1 MVASAQ
7 DYSKGVPSR
16 KRRRFNWVFSDY
28 LRLVIK
34 ACMEWSARLK
44 RQRFYCRALSGESE
58 YNLTINCDLT
68 VSCNCQDYD
77 GSGHLGDLGKNS
89 FEEVYYGPVA
99 QKFREQLAKGKLP
112 ITTCARCGD
121 LAKVPKS
128 EVRSFT
134 PGMPVARSVDQYI
147 AAAGKLERSATNAQ
161 LVAGP
166 VPRLPYRGMLLE
178 NTVRCNIDCL
188 GCDRQSAA
196 RIRTSLQMD
205 LEKLSRMADLVHHLG
220 LQQLFYLNL
229 GEPFLSPNIGQELP
243 LLRQKNPDCR
253 IVISSN
259 AIVLNTDAK
268 REAALYASHILFSI
282 AGIDDSMLKKY
293 EKFGSFEKAYNNVKA
308 LVTYRNS
315 KGLNTPLLE
324 WKYLLF
330 NWNDDPRSIARA
342 IELAKAAG
350 VDLISFWPTNNPWY
364 GYSWRFR
371 LGSLR
376 HVGIKN
382 WKGREVD
389 LRPPELQ
396 TPDFQTK
403 PREAGV

>member
-7 DYSKGVPSR
+7 DHSKPIPSR
-16 KRRRFNWVFSDY
+16 KRRRFNWVISDF
-28 LRLVIK
+28 LRLLIRV
-34 ACMEWSARLK
+34 CLEWTARL
-44 RQRFYCRALSGESE
+44 RGQRFYCRALSGESE

-121 LAKVPKS
+121 LAKVAKS
-128 EVRSFT
+128 EVRTFT
-134 PGMPVARSVDQYI
+134 PAVAAPPSGEQYI
-147 AAAGKLERSATNAQ
+147 AAAGNLEKSATQ
-161 LVAGP
+161 EQWVAGP
-166 VPRLPYRGMLLE
+166 IPRLPYRGMLLE

-205 LEKLSRMADLVHHLG
+205 LEKLSRMADLVHNLG

-282 AGIDDSMLKKY
+282 AGIDDSMLKRY
-293 EKFGSFEKAYNNVKA
+293 EKHGSFEKAYNNVKA
-308 LVTYRNS
+308 LVAYRNS
-315 KGLNTPLLE
+315 KGLKTPLLE

-330 NWNDDPRSIARA
+330 NWNDDPRTITRA
-342 IELAKAAG
+342 IEMARAAG

-389 LRPPELQ
+389 LRMQASQ
-396 TPDFQTK
+396 TSGAQTK
-403 PREAGV
+403 PQETIV

>member
-1 MVASAQ
+1 M
-7 DYSKGVPSR
+7 
-16 KRRRFNWVFSDY
+16 KRRRFNWLVSDLIRKVMRRY
-28 LRLVIK
+28 LE
-34 ACMEWSARLK
+34 CSARLK
-44 RQRFYCRALSGESE
+44 GQRFYCRALGGESE

-99 QKFREQLAKGKLP
+99 QKFREQLAKGRLP

-134 PGMPVARSVDQYI
+134 PAVTASRSAEQYI
-147 AAAGKLERSATNAQ
+147 AAAGNLERAATQ
-161 LVAGP
+161 EQWVAGP
-166 VPRLPYRGMLLE
+166 IPRLPYRGMLLE

-205 LEKLSRMADLVHHLG
+205 LEKLSRMADLVHNLG

-259 AIVLNTDAK
+259 AIVLNSDAK

-293 EKFGSFEKAYNNVKA
+293 EKHGSFEKAYNNVKA
-308 LVTYRNS
+308 LVAYRNS
-315 KGLNTPLLE
+315 KGLKMPLLE
-324 WKYLLF
+324 WKFLLF
-330 NWNDDPRSIARA
+330 NWNDHPRTIARA

-389 LRPPELQ
+389 LRPQ
-396 TPDFQTK
+396 TPDPQAK
-403 PREAGV
+403 PQETTA

>member
-1 MVASAQ
+1 MVAPAQ
-7 DYSKGVPSR
+7 DFSKGVPSR
-16 KRRRFNWVFSDY
+16 KRRRFNWLISDF
-28 LRLVIK
+28 LRQAIK
-34 ACMEWSARLK
+34 LWLEWTARFTRK
-44 RQRFYCRALSGESE
+44 RFYCKALSGESE

-77 GSGHLGDLGKNS
+77 GSGHLGDLGKSS
-89 FEEVYYGPVA
+89 FEDVYYGPVA

-112 ITTCARCGD
+112 IATCARCGD
-121 LAKVPKS
+121 LAQVPKS
-128 EVRSFT
+128 AVKSFT
-134 PGMPVARSVDQYI
+134 PGVVVPRSKEHYI
-147 AAAGKLERSATNAQ
+147 AAASTIGNGEMTAQ

-205 LEKLSRMADLVHHLG
+205 LEKLSRMADLVHNLG

-259 AIVLNTDAK
+259 AIVLNTVAK

-293 EKFGSFEKAYNNVKA
+293 EQYGSFEKAYNNVKA
-308 LVTYRNS
+308 LVDHRNS
-315 KGLNTPLLE
+315 KGLKTPILE

-330 NWNDDPRSIARA
+330 NWNDHPKSIARA
-342 IELAKAAG
+342 IDMARAAG
-350 VDLISFWPTNNPWY
+350 VDMISFWPTNNPWY
-364 GYSWRFR
+364 GFSWRYR
-371 LGSLR
+371 LGLLN
-376 HVGIKN
+376 HVGLKN

-389 LRPPELQ
+389 LRSE
-396 TPDFQTK
+396 TPQSSVVESK
-403 PREAGV
+403 AEEKAA